1 MGILFASTN
10 SVVNFIGTFVM
21 AAQVNLVSERL
32 GLPMEE
38 PFSVQT
44 SKPRVIAFY
53 YGSATTKGKPDY
65 LLQGAIFNDQYTCS
79 FIDGQLKGIK
89 TLSAA
94 PPRSDDVIMR
104 RMDALMGQ
112 KSTISATNA
121 YHLATNWLDKVNV
134 DVEKLCS
141 EYQLRIHQW
150 KSTVRSVAPE
160 LLEKLDEPVMLP
172 IFEVNWEKETIVGRE
187 KAIRPFVTVLI
198 DGRTGELVEWTARDD
213 IRTPNDTIFLVHP
226 IRLVHVDELLSISE
240 TEFLKM
246 DDTQKSNLVKRFVA
260 PESMQRISS
269 TKKDAPAKEQKTE
282 EKKKTE

>member
-38 PFSVQT
+38 PFSVQN

-65 LLQGAIFNDQYTCS
+65 LLNGSILNDQYK
-79 FIDGQLKGIK
+79 FIFKEGQLYRMRI
-89 TLSAA
+89 LNVP

-150 KSTVRSVAPE
+150 QSTVRSVAPGV
-160 LLEKLDEPVMLP
+160 LEELDEPVKLP

-269 TKKDAPAKEQKTE
+269 TKKDAPA
-282 EKKKTE
+282 EKKKTKEEKKTE

>member
-1 MGILFASTN
+1 MGILYASTN
-10 SVVNFIGTFVM
+10 CVVNFIAMFTM
-21 AAQVNLVSERL
+21 ATQVNLVSERL

-38 PFSVQT
+38 PFSVENSEQILI
-44 SKPRVIAFY
+44 SFH

-65 LLQGAIFNDQYTCS
+65 LLNGSILNDQYK
-79 FIDGQLKGIK
+79 FIFKEGQLYRMRI
-89 TLSAA
+89 LNVP

-104 RMDALMGQ
+104 RMDALMEQ
-112 KSTISATNA
+112 TATISATNA

-150 KSTVRSVAPE
+150 QSTVRSVAPGV
-160 LLEKLDEPVMLP
+160 LEELDEPVMLP
-172 IFEVNWEKETIVGRE
+172 VFEVNWEKETIVGRE

-198 DGRTGELVEWTARDD
+198 DGRTGEWVELTARDD
-213 IRTPNDTIFLVHP
+213 IRTPDDTIFLVHP

-240 TEFLKM
+240 MEFLKM

-269 TKKDAPAKEQKTE
+269 TKKDTPAKEQKTE
-282 EKKKTE
+282 EKKKTD

>member
-1 MGILFASTN
+1 MITLN
-10 SVVNFIGTFVM
+10 
-21 AAQVNLVSERL
+21 VS
-32 GLPMEE
+32 
-38 PFSVQT
+38 
-44 SKPRVIAFY
+44 
-53 YGSATTKGKPDY
+53 
-65 LLQGAIFNDQYTCS
+65 
-79 FIDGQLKGIK
+79 
-89 TLSAA
+89 
-94 PPRSDDVIMR
+94 PPRSDDVIR
-104 RMDALMGQ
+104 GRADELMEQ
-112 KSTISATNA
+112 TASISATNA

-269 TKKDAPAKEQKTE
+269 TKKDTPAKEQKTE
-282 EKKKTE
+282 EKKKTD